1 MITAMTQIFAGILVV
16 AAMLAPY
23 VVVAA
28 LTVAFPQ
35 LRRGIGQIPRTD
47 EVVGRFFDRT
57 ILRPSRPNHGSAD
70 VRMWTEDDPS
80 WNSSGS
86 VGERR

>member
-1 MITAMTQIFAGILVV
+1 MTQLLAGILVV

-28 LTVAFPQ
+28 LTAAFPQ

-47 EVVGRFFDRT
+47 EVVERFFART
-57 ILRPSRPNHGSAD
+57 IPGSSRADRGSAD